1 MKKQF
6 FIYIFALVTTTI
18 SAQVFEIGLFAGGSN
33 YVGDIG
39 PSNYINPNFPAV
51 GGVAKFNFTPRINF
65 RGSLIYTQLNAKD
78 SKSDSDFI
86 LQRGLSVKN
95 NILEASAGLE
105 FNFFKYSMNQVVF
118 DQTHYILVQGA
129 VTNYAVVYEREP
141 GQFYSKR
148 KFAVMPSLGLGYKMR
163 IAENLAMSIESSF
176 RYTFTDDIDISS
188 DRNIDVGNSDS
199 DDWYIFTGFT
209 ITYGFGRPGCY
220 KGTFF

>member
-6 FIYIFALVTTTI
+6 FIYLLILVSSSV
-18 SAQVFEIGLFAGGSN
+18 SAQIFEIGLFAGGSN

-39 PSNYINPNFPAV
+39 PTSYINPNFPAV

-65 RGSLIYTQLNAKD
+65 RGSLIYTQLNARD
-78 SKSDSDFI
+78 SKSDSNFRV
-86 LQRGLSVKN
+86 QRGLSIVN
-95 NILEASAGLE
+95 NIIEASGGLE
-105 FNFFKYSMNQVVF
+105 FNFFKYSMNQVGF
-118 DQTHYILVQGA
+118 DQTPYILAQGS
-129 VTNYAVVYEREP
+129 VVNYRTFFQRD
-141 GQFYSKR
+141 GSIFQKR

-176 RYTFTDDIDISS
+176 RYTFTDDIDATSV
-188 DRNIDVGNSDS
+188 DTIDIGNLDS

-209 ITYGFGRPGCY
+209 LTYGFGRPGCY

>member
-6 FIYIFALVTTTI
+6 IVYIVMLLTSIV

-39 PSNYINPNFPAV
+39 PTNYINPNFPAV
-51 GGVAKFNFTPRINF
+51 GGIAKFNFTPRINF
-65 RGSLIYTQLNAKD
+65 RGTLIYTQLNAKD
-78 SKSDSDFI
+78 SKSDSDFRV
-86 LQRGLSVKN
+86 QRGLNVVN
-95 NILEASAGLE
+95 NILEASGGIE
-105 FNFFKYSMNQVVF
+105 FNFFKYSMNQVGF
-118 DQTHYILVQGA
+118 DQTPYIIAKASV
-129 VTNYAVVYEREP
+129 VNYRTFFRRD
-141 GQFYSKR
+141 GNIFSKR
-148 KFAVMPSLGLGYKMR
+148 KFAFAPTAGLGYKMR

-176 RYTFTDDIDISS
+176 RYTFTDDIDETAIN
-188 DRNIDVGNSDS
+188 NIGAGNVDS